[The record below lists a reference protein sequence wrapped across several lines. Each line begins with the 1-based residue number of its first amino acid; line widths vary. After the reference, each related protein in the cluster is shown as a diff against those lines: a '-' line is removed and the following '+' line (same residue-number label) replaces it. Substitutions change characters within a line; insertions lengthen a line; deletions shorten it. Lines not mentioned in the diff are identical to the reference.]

1 MRSLLDQLS
10 QGVIIDERVDDR
22 LRRASS
28 IVLFEETL
36 RRIAGILLLLLLVPP
51 SARSQQAP
59 GIRGFTTSGATA
71 EREREQRFRAV
82 PVPDNLRDYMQAIA
96 AEPHHAGSPGSRKV
110 AEYILAKFKSWGLN
124 AAIEQSEALMPF
136 PVERVVEL
144 VAPERY
150 TAVLKEPAVAADPD
164 SGDAGQLPTFNAYS
178 ADGDVT
184 ADLVYV
190 NYGTP
195 EDYQQL
201 STLNVDVKGKI
212 VLARYGRSW
221 RGIKPKVA
229 WEHGA
234 VGCIIYSDP
243 RDDGFFQGDVYSEGA
258 WRPGAGVQRGSVM
271 DMPVHPG
278 DPLTP
283 GSGSGAAAKPLAR
296 AESKTLL
303 KIPVLPISYD
313 DAIPLLKNLKGQ
325 VAPETWRGALPV
337 TYHVGPGPAKVHLK
351 LTFDWQVRPLY
362 NVIVR
367 IAGTE
372 YPDEWIIH
380 GNHHD
385 AWVNGAS
392 DPTSGNV
399 ALMETA
405 RGLAE
410 LLKSGWKPRRTIVI
424 ASWDGEEWGLLG
436 STEWAEAHR
445 DELAAKAV
453 AYINSDSTGKG
464 WLSMSGSHSLEAFI
478 NEVARDVP
486 DPRGGG
492 KSVLEA
498 KRARML
504 EQAASDSARA
514 AINARRLIP
523 IDALG
528 SGSDYTAFL
537 DFLQVAS
544 LDLGFGGDGGG
555 GVYHSVYD
563 TFYWYTH
570 FSDGTFTHTA
580 ALSRVIG
587 TALLR
592 LADADVLPFEFRS
605 TAATLR
611 GYVDELV
618 RLPGVDKS
626 LDLRPLRESLSGLMS
641 AADNYEKAVARLD
654 RLNPEEAAQARAQLG
669 ELNRILY
676 RTERAFRYEAGLP
689 KREWFKHLVY
699 APGFY
704 TGYGVKTL
712 PGIREGIEQAHW
724 DEARSFVP
732 IVATAIRTLTSDVD
746 RATAALKRIVR

>member
-1 MRSLLDQLS
+1 LFRIVGLLF
-10 QGVIIDERVDDR
+10 
-22 LRRASS
+22 
-28 IVLFEETL
+28 LF
-36 RRIAGILLLLLLVPP
+36 LLVPP
-51 SARSQQAP
+51 AARSQQAP
-59 GIRGFTTSGATA
+59 GIRGFTMAGATA
-71 EREREQRFRAV
+71 EREREQRFQSV
-82 PVPDNLRDYMQAIA
+82 PLPDNLREYMQAIA

-195 EDYQQL
+195 EDYEQL
-201 STLNVDVKGKI
+201 NKLNVDVKGKI

-243 RDDGFFQGDVYSEGA
+243 RDDGFFQGDVYADGA

-283 GSGSGAAAKPLAR
+283 GSASGAAAKPIAR

-367 IAGTE
+367 IAGAE

-410 LLKSGWKPRRTIVI
+410 LLKTGWKPRRTIVI

-464 WLSMSGSHSLEAFI
+464 WL
-478 NEVARDVP
+478 
-486 DPRGGG
+486 
-492 KSVLEA
+492 
-498 KRARML
+498 
-504 EQAASDSARA
+504 
-514 AINARRLIP
+514 
-523 IDALG
+523 
-528 SGSDYTAFL
+528 
-537 DFLQVAS
+537 
-544 LDLGFGGDGGG
+544 
-555 GVYHSVYD
+555 
-563 TFYWYTH
+563 
-570 FSDGTFTHTA
+570 
-580 ALSRVIG
+580 
-587 TALLR
+587 
-592 LADADVLPFEFRS
+592 
-605 TAATLR
+605 
-611 GYVDELV
+611 
-618 RLPGVDKS
+618 
-626 LDLRPLRESLSGLMS
+626 
-641 AADNYEKAVARLD
+641 
-654 RLNPEEAAQARAQLG
+654 
-669 ELNRILY
+669 
-676 RTERAFRYEAGLP
+676 
-689 KREWFKHLVY
+689 
-699 APGFY
+699 
-704 TGYGVKTL
+704 
-712 PGIREGIEQAHW
+712 
-724 DEARSFVP
+724 
-732 IVATAIRTLTSDVD
+732 
-746 RATAALKRIVR
+746 

>member
-1 MRSLLDQLS
+1 M
-10 QGVIIDERVDDR
+10 
-22 LRRASS
+22 
-28 IVLFEETL
+28 
-36 RRIAGILLLLLLVPP
+36 RRIAGILLFLLVVPP
-51 SARSQQAP
+51 AARSQQAP
-59 GIRGFTTSGATA
+59 GIRGFTTAAATA
-71 EREREQRFRAV
+71 EREREQRFQAV
-82 PVPDNLRDYMQAIA
+82 PMPDNLREYMQTIA

-124 AAIEQSEALMPF
+124 AEIEQSEALMPF

-150 TAVLKEPAVAADPD
+150 TAVLKEPTVAADPD

-195 EDYQQL
+195 EDYEQL
-201 STLNVDVKGKI
+201 TKLKVDVKGKI

-243 RDDGFFQGDVYSEGA
+243 RDDGYFQGDVYSEGA

-271 DMPVHPG
+271 DMPIHPG

-283 GSGSGAAAKPLAR
+283 GFGAGAATRRLDR

-325 VAPETWRGALPV
+325 VAPEAWRGALPV
-337 TYHVGPGPAKVHLK
+337 TYHLGPGPAKVHLK

-367 IAGTE
+367 IVGTD

-405 RGLAE
+405 RGLSE
-410 LLKSGWKPRRTIVI
+410 LLKTGWKPRRTIVI

-445 DELAAKAV
+445 DELATKAV

-498 KRARML
+498 RRARML
-504 EQAASDSARA
+504 EQAPNDPARA

-563 TFYWYTH
+563 TYYWYTH

-605 TAATLR
+605 TATTLR
-611 GYVDELV
+611 GYVDELG
-618 RLPGVDKS
+618 RLPGVEKT
-626 LDLRPLRESLSGLMS
+626 LDLSPLRESLSRLTS
-641 AADNYEKAVARLD
+641 AADNYEKAMGRLD
-654 RLNPEEAAQARAQLG
+654 RLNSEAAAQARGRLG
-669 ELNRILY
+669 ELNGILY
-676 RTERAFRYEAGLP
+676 RTERAFRHEAGLP

-732 IVATAIRTLTSDVD
+732 IVATAIRKLTSDVD
-746 RATAALKRIVR
+746 RATATLKKIVH

>member
-1 MRSLLDQLS
+1 MSGWR
-10 QGVIIDERVDDR
+10 I
-22 LRRASS
+22 SS
-28 IVLFEETL
+28 L
-36 RRIAGILLLLLLVPP
+36 RRIAIAVAFFLLVPP
-51 SARSQQAP
+51 AAQSQQAQ
-59 GIRGFTTSGATA
+59 GIRGFTIAGAA
-71 EREREQRFRAV
+71 AQRERERRFQGV
-82 PVPDNLRDYMQAIA
+82 PAPDNLREYMKTIT
-96 AEPHHAGSPGSRKV
+96 AEPHHAGGPGSRKV
-110 AEYILAKFKSWGLN
+110 AEYLLAKFRSWGLN
-124 AAIEQSEALMPF
+124 ATIEQSEALMPF
-136 PVERVVEL
+136 PTERIVEL

-150 TAVLKEPAVAADPD
+150 VAALKEPVVAADPD
-164 SGDAGQLPTFNAYS
+164 SGDQDQLPTFNAYS

-195 EDYQQL
+195 EDYEQL
-201 STLNVDVKGKI
+201 AKLGADVKGKI
-212 VLARYGRSW
+212 VIARYGRSW

-234 VGCIIYSDP
+234 IGCIIYSDP
-243 RDDGFFQGDVYSEGA
+243 RDDGFFQGDVYAGGA
-258 WRPGAGVQRGSVM
+258 WRPSTGVQRGSVM
-271 DMPVHPG
+271 DMPIHPG

-283 GSGSGAAAKPLAR
+283 GWPSEPGGRRLDR
-296 AESKTLL
+296 GESKTLL

-313 DAIPLLKNLKGQ
+313 DALPLLRQLKGP
-325 VAPETWRGALPV
+325 VVPESWRGSLPL

-351 LTFDWQVRPLY
+351 LAFDWQVRPLY

-367 IAGTE
+367 IDGTE
-372 YPDEWIIH
+372 FPDQWIIH

-410 LLKSGWKPRRTIVI
+410 LLKTGWKPRRTIVI

-436 STEWAEAHR
+436 STEWAEKHR
-445 DELAAKAV
+445 EELAQKAV

-464 WLSMSGSHSLEAFI
+464 WLSMSGSHSLQAFI

-486 DPRGGG
+486 DPRRSG
-492 KSVLEA
+492 KSVSEA
-498 KRARML
+498 RRFRML
-504 EQAASDSARA
+504 EQAANDVARA
-514 AINARRLIP
+514 AINARRDIP
-523 IDALG
+523 IEALG
-528 SGSDYTAFL
+528 SGSDYTVFL

-563 TFYWYTH
+563 SYYWFTH
-570 FSDGTFTHTA
+570 FSDGDFTHTA

-592 LADADVLPFEFRS
+592 LADADVLPFEFRGA
-605 TAATLR
+605 AATLAT
-611 GYVDELV
+611 YVDEIANM
-618 RLPGVDKS
+618 PGVDAKM
-626 LDLRPLRESLSGLMS
+626 DFAGLRTALAKLASG
-641 AADNYEKAVARLD
+641 ADDYEKALARLD
-654 RLNPEEAAQARAQLG
+654 RLNEADVVRMRAQLT
-669 ELNRILY
+669 ELNKTLFL
-676 RTERAFRYEAGLP
+676 TERAFRHEAGLP
-689 KREWFKHLVY
+689 RREWFKHLAY

-712 PGIREGIEQAHW
+712 PGIREGIEQGQW

-732 IVATAIRTLTSDVD
+732 IVSNAVNKLTSDVD
-746 RATAALKRIVR
+746 RATAMLKKIAR

>member
-1 MRSLLDQLS
+1 M
-10 QGVIIDERVDDR
+10 
-22 LRRASS
+22 
-28 IVLFEETL
+28 
-36 RRIAGILLLLLLVPP
+36 
-51 SARSQQAP
+51 
-59 GIRGFTTSGATA
+59 
-71 EREREQRFRAV
+71 
-82 PVPDNLRDYMQAIA
+82 
-96 AEPHHAGSPGSRKV
+96 
-110 AEYILAKFKSWGLN
+110 
-124 AAIEQSEALMPF
+124 
-136 PVERVVEL
+136 
-144 VAPERY
+144 
-150 TAVLKEPAVAADPD
+150 
-164 SGDAGQLPTFNAYS
+164 
-178 ADGDVT
+178 
-184 ADLVYV
+184 
-190 NYGTP
+190 
-195 EDYQQL
+195 
-201 STLNVDVKGKI
+201 
-212 VLARYGRSW
+212 
-221 RGIKPKVA
+221 
-229 WEHGA
+229 
-234 VGCIIYSDP
+234 
-243 RDDGFFQGDVYSEGA
+243 
-258 WRPGAGVQRGSVM
+258 
-271 DMPVHPG
+271 
-278 DPLTP
+278 
-283 GSGSGAAAKPLAR
+283 
-296 AESKTLL
+296 
-303 KIPVLPISYD
+303 
-313 DAIPLLKNLKGQ
+313 
-325 VAPETWRGALPV
+325 
-337 TYHVGPGPAKVHLK
+337 
-351 LTFDWQVRPLY
+351 RPLY

-367 IAGTE
+367 IAGAE

-410 LLKSGWKPRRTIVI
+410 LLKTGWKPRRTIVI

-498 KRARML
+498 RRARML
-504 EQAASDSARA
+504 EQAPNDSARA

-523 IDALG
+523 IEALG

-544 LDLGFGGDGGG
+544 LDLGFGGEGGG

-563 TFYWYTH
+563 TYYWYTH
-570 FSDGTFTHTA
+570 FSDGTFIHTA

-605 TAATLR
+605 SATTLR
-611 GYVDELV
+611 GYVDDLG

-626 LDLRPLRESLSGLMS
+626 LDLGQLREALSGLMS

-654 RLNPEEAAQARAQLG
+654 RLNPEEAAHARTQLG

-676 RTERAFRYEAGLP
+676 RTERAFRHEAGLP

-732 IVATAIRTLTSDVD
+732 IVATAIKTLTSDVN
-746 RATAALKRIVR
+746 RATTALKKIVH